1 MILGLDISTSC
12 IGYSLFDE
20 NGKLIELNCV
30 KFRDKLTKF
39 EKLEEFKKATAYL
52 KKFPITFIAIEE
64 PLKKFMGKFSSAETI
79 AILNFFNGMV
89 SAYLYLE
96 FGIEP
101 MYFNVNN
108 ARKLVFPTPPK
119 VKKIA
124 SKDGDAEIVVSEESL
139 EESDDKDD
147 KKSIKHVIW
156 SKVMQLEPQINWRY
170 GPKSRKLLDENFDM
184 SDAYVISLAMLITLD
199 KQRGQIQDDASK

>member
-30 KFRDKLTKF
+30 KFRDKLTTF

-64 PLKKFMGKFSSAETI
+64 PLKKFMGKFSSATTI
-79 AILNFFNGMV
+79 ALLNFFNGMI

-101 MYFNVNN
+101 MYFNVNT
-108 ARKLVFPTPPK
+108 ARKLVFPTP
-119 VKKIA
+119 VK
-124 SKDGDAEIVVSEESL
+124 SKTITTENKDLDSSISSEET
-139 EESDDKDD
+139 EEIEDKDE

-156 SKVMQLEPQINWRY
+156 NKVMQLEPQINWRY

-184 SDAYVISLAMLITLD
+184 ADSYVIGLAMLITLD
-199 KQRGQIQDDASK
+199 KQKASFSI

>member
-52 KKFPITFIAIEE
+52 KNFPITFIAIEE

-79 AILNFFNGMV
+79 ATLNFFNGMI

-101 MYFNVNN
+101 MYFNVNT
-108 ARKLVFPTPPK
+108 ARKIVFPPAPK
-119 VKKIA
+119 PKKTA
-124 SKDGDAEIVVSEESL
+124 TKDAEESEATVSEEVL

-147 KKSIKHVIW
+147 KKSIKHIIW

-184 SDAYVISLAMLITLD
+184 SDAYVIGLAMLITLD
-199 KQRGQIQDDASK
+199 KQKASLSA

>member
-30 KFRDKLTKF
+30 KFRDKLTNF

-52 KKFPITFIAIEE
+52 KQFPITFIAIEE
-64 PLKKFMGKFSSAETI
+64 PLKKFMGKFSSASTI
-79 AILNFFNGMV
+79 ALLNFFNGMI
-89 SAYLYLE
+89 SSYLYSE

-101 MYFNVNN
+101 MYFNVNT
-108 ARKLVFPTPPK
+108 ARKLAFPPPPK
-119 VKKIA
+119 LSKKETDNGI
-124 SKDGDAEIVVSEESL
+124 EVVENEEDNETEVS
-139 EESDDKDD
+139 DKDE

-156 SKVMQLEPQINWRY
+156 SKVMQLEPLINWRY

-184 SDAYVISLAMLITLD
+184 ADSYVIGLAMLITID
-199 KQRGQIQDDASK
+199 KQKYTNQ